1 MFFSLRSVLLPSPC
15 CFIDASALAPFP
27 VSLLPFAFMIAC
39 CDYTSPGILD
49 FRLYQLPWPVRHPS
63 LTQLSRVVV
72 FLYLFN
78 ALYPLH
84 CHSALTMVI
93 EGQLRLRD
101 TGSVKVHRTFN
112 GAEHSSCV
120 IRAFVFID
128 GCRRVSISKKFTWIR
143 ERWVVLLLGTCNL
156 GSSFHS
162 LNLLFSLHRSQ
173 QLRSPKVFPDLIH
186 LKCFTARYANLQTR
200 KEASSLCKWIRRVI
214 STSSIQV
221 LRILQNESE
230 DDLPTSR
237 YGANVSFR
245 SIIDHL
251 CSRHSVSLR
260 ILDMKNAYV
269 DVRSLKKLFVSCQA
283 MEEVYL
289 CAGRHALVC
298 RHACICVI
306 GQWGIDSPC
315 RSCCRR
321 FSISTVHCLR
331 NSTPH
336 LSTLRTLDWAGGM
349 SLIWNSSELS

>member
-39 CDYTSPGILD
+39 CDYTSPAILD

-63 LTQLSRVVV
+63 LTRLSRVVV

-143 ERWVVLLLGTCNL
+143 ER
-156 GSSFHS
+156 
-162 LNLLFSLHRSQ
+162 
-173 QLRSPKVFPDLIH
+173 
-186 LKCFTARYANLQTR
+186 
-200 KEASSLCKWIRRVI
+200 
-214 STSSIQV
+214 
-221 LRILQNESE
+221 
-230 DDLPTSR
+230 
-237 YGANVSFR
+237 
-245 SIIDHL
+245 
-251 CSRHSVSLR
+251 
-260 ILDMKNAYV
+260 
-269 DVRSLKKLFVSCQA
+269 
-283 MEEVYL
+283 
-289 CAGRHALVC
+289 
-298 RHACICVI
+298 
-306 GQWGIDSPC
+306 
-315 RSCCRR
+315 
-321 FSISTVHCLR
+321 
-331 NSTPH
+331 
-336 LSTLRTLDWAGGM
+336 
-349 SLIWNSSELS
+349 